1 MNLPEKLNQL
11 PKKVNSAILL
21 ILLVAI
27 VSVIVYYRVKVQLEI
42 GPMWDTYDFL
52 SNALLFA
59 GKGSGYSDL
68 NRPPLLPFLTS
79 IFFRFSEVTEVT
91 IFALDGVFA
100 VFGVIG
106 FYLFLK
112 LRFSE
117 SISFLGALLFA
128 TFPITLIFSGAG
140 LTDIPSVSLSIWAL
154 YFTVLAVKKNSKFF
168 YVSFLFVVLAFLT
181 RYVAALIIF
190 PVLFYMLTNKKCF
203 ANLKDIILGILI
215 SFLPVLP
222 VLLFFNYV
230 YGNALYSFKSF
241 FTTTGVKGLT
251 GSFFYQP
258 DMFFYIKHF
267 FSYIGPGGFA
277 IISIILLGVM
287 FYFVGGKYSLK
298 KEFKRNISKLSMN
311 NGKIEISILLILVL
325 IFIFSFSKVQ
335 FSVSEIIFFLI
346 CVMSYHLLKKLE
358 MQFMDLNFLFLLWF
372 MTFFIFHSIY
382 TIKDDRY
389 FVTMAAPVAYFL
401 VLGFDNISSRLK
413 YKIKNIEVSKIL
425 ILVIILLLL
434 AFTASYVP
442 NILNENVLSQ
452 EKVEYTASASNWLKE
467 YDPDYENKIIYADYS
482 AYFGWYLKM
491 KVIPMPFFDNGKPQ
505 YYQPKKYN
513 ADELSIIYNN
523 ELKKNNVD
531 YYLSNKQGLNLT
543 DYKIL
548 KQFGFVTIYKRRS

>member
-1 MNLPEKLNQL
+1 MNLQEKLKRL
-11 PKKVNSAILL
+11 PKNLNSAVLL
-21 ILLVAI
+21 ISLI
-27 VSVIVYYRVKVQLEI
+27 VIISIIVYYRVKVQLEI

-59 GKGSGYSDL
+59 GKSSGYSDL

-79 IFFRFSEVTEVT
+79 IFFRFGEVTEAT
-91 IFALDGVFA
+91 IFALDGVFE
-100 VFGVIG
+100 VLGVIG
-106 FYLFLK
+106 LYFFLK

-117 SISFLGALLFA
+117 FISFLGALLFV
-128 TFPITLIFSGAG
+128 TFPITLLFSGAG

-190 PVLFYMLTNKKCF
+190 PVLFYMLINKECF
-203 ANLKDIILGILI
+203 VNVKDIIIGILI
-215 SFLPVLP
+215 SFLPFLP
-222 VLLFFNYV
+222 VLLFFNYA
-230 YGNALYSFKSF
+230 YGNAFYSFQSF
-241 FTTTGVKGLT
+241 FRTTGVKGLT
-251 GSFFYQP
+251 SSFFYQP
-258 DMFFYIKHF
+258 DVFFYIKHF

-277 IISIILLGVM
+277 IISIILLGVLI
-287 FYFVGGKYSLK
+287 YCVVGKQDIK
-298 KEFKRNISKLSMN
+298 KDFKGNLSKLSI
-311 NGKIEISILLILVL
+311 NGGKKGISIFLILCL

-335 FSVSEIIFFLI
+335 FFVSEIIFFLI
-346 CVMSYHLLKKLE
+346 CVVSYHLLKKLE

-389 FVTMAAPVAYFL
+389 FVTMAVPVAYFL
-401 VLGFDNISSRLK
+401 ILGFDNISSRFE
-413 YKIKNIEVSKIL
+413 YEIKNINVSIIL
-425 ILVIILLLL
+425 TLIIILLLL
-434 AFTASYVP
+434 ASTAVYIP
-442 NILNENVLSQ
+442 NITNENVLSQ
-452 EKVEYTASASNWLKE
+452 EKVKYTVSASNWLKE

-491 KVIPMPFFDNGKPQ
+491 KVIPMPFFDKGKPQ
-505 YYQPKKYN
+505 YYQPKEYN

-523 ELKKNNVD
+523 ELKKNNVE